1 MKWSLTTA
9 LLTATAL
16 ATPVPAPDGD
26 AYRLRIISLEKSLN
40 GQILSVH
47 NGLVGVFKSV
57 KAPTLEVYALPA
69 ARSDQV
75 TLHSYPGG
83 SDTVLALIGENDL
96 LNLST
101 VEDPNARGLR
111 PNSTIDWSFSMSR
124 RAPPVAEGRPDTSNR
139 LLYTGRSGSWVTMP
153 SGPSGQDYV
162 VKFKGGDSYAIS
174 VDLPAQIV
182 YERIE

>member
-1 MKWSLTTA
+1 M
-9 LLTATAL
+9 
-16 ATPVPAPDGD
+16 
-26 AYRLRIISLEKSLN
+26 EKSLN

-69 ARSDQV
+69 ARSDLV
-75 TLHSYPGG
+75 TLHSYPAG

-139 LLYTGRSGSWVTMP
+139 LLYTGRSGNWVTLP
-153 SGPSGQDYV
+153 SGPNGQDYV
-162 VKFKGGDSYAIS
+162 VKFKGGTCPIPRSLFMTISLNQMLTNVTGDSYSIS